1 MNALPSSATVFS
13 QVFPSQTAR
22 VPTALGAA
30 FVTLIRDPQGQP
42 FEVLLNL
49 GKDGTD
55 TCAVAEAL
63 GRLISLI
70 LRLDSPVSRA
80 DRVREI
86 VGQLTRIGA
95 ARSGAGQP
103 SLPDALA
110 GVLSEFLREP
120 APAAIASGAID

>member
-42 FEVLLNL
+42 LEVLLNL
-49 GKDGTD
+49 GKAGTD

-70 LRLDSPVSRA
+70 LRMDSPVSHA
-80 DRVREI
+80 DRVWEI
-86 VGQLTRIGA
+86 VGQLARIGA
-95 ARSGAGQP
+95 VYGGGGQP

-110 GVLSEFLREP
+110 GVLSEFLCEP
-120 APAAIASGAID
+120 GPATP